1 MERQQIITIKSTKF
15 IFDTNFA
22 GKPDSTY
29 GSTDK
34 IANII
39 VPPAMVPDLEAAG
52 INVRSYPREPEE
64 GQQITYFVKT
74 KASWRNK
81 LGELKD
87 KRFWPNIRLYVGR
100 NSNPVDLDEESAA
113 MIDDICRDVEEI
125 SVRLNP
131 WQNPNGGIT
140 LYIQDLSVLQNPNG
154 DPFGDMYGHV
164 EDEEVPFA

>member
-1 MERQQIITIKSTKF
+1 
-15 IFDTNFA
+15 
-22 GKPDSTY
+22 
-29 GSTDK
+29 
-34 IANII
+34 
-39 VPPAMVPDLEAAG
+39 
-52 INVRSYPREPEE
+52 
-64 GQQITYFVKT
+64 
-74 KASWRNK
+74 
-81 LGELKD
+81 
-87 KRFWPNIRLYVGR
+87 
-100 NSNPVDLDEESAA
+100 